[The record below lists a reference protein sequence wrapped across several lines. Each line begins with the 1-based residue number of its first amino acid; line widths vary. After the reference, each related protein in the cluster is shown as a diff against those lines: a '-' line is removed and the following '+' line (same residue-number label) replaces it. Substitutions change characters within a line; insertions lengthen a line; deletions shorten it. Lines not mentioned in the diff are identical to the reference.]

1 VLFDPSLLL
10 GIECE
15 HIDEGVGLPD
25 HYKTHNTESSRNLEE
40 SLNHAR
46 EILGIAHRALQ
57 RLLSDDRIDRD
68 R

>member
-1 VLFDPSLLL
+1 VLFDPPLLL
-10 GIECE
+10 GIKRK

-25 HYKTHNTESSRNLEE
+25 NNKTHNTESSRNLEE

-57 RLLSDDRIDRD
+57 RLLSNDWINRD